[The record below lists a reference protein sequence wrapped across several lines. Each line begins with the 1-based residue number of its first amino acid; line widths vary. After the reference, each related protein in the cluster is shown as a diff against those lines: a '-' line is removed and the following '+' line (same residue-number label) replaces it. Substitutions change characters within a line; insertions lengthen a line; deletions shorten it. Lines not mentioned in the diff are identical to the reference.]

1 MRRKTLIIS
10 IVAIVLLSAGI
21 AALTFWPQGEPGDTA
36 QGTPPMPDAAARV
49 DLVNMAVEDVES
61 IFFTPLS
68 EEADG
73 APFWLRRE
81 VSDEG
86 FDVVLEA
93 DDPIFPGDISRMT
106 AVFTGAISLRNMAVA
121 AENADDEQLQMF
133 GLVSPVMVWNI
144 VRTDGSYER
153 FHLGAEQVV
162 GTGRFARR
170 EGSREVVIIPD
181 RQSRLLAS
189 SLEELYDIT
198 FVPHYVLI
206 DAEAMTH
213 VFDRILLERQDTV
226 IELYRMPPEQHM
238 AAPMGTSMFQMVQP
252 TVGNAS
258 DHMVQVAFLEDAIN
272 IRPSSVEAVR
282 PTDLS
287 EFGLD
292 TPVRFTL
299 TAGDWERTLLIGNRN
314 ADRTGTYVMI
324 EGYDAVLLEREGTY
338 MLLTI
343 DPGVLRARLVWLHNI
358 VDVDSVIFR
367 LEGET
372 RVLRFE
378 HDRENDSLTG
388 FLDDAEI
395 SEINARRLYIAALRI
410 IQSGSTD
417 EPIPDAQPDYV
428 ITINLLDGDA
438 DTLELYALNH
448 SQFLIVQN
456 GENTGFFITRM
467 ELHDA
472 LVSRFEIV
480 DRGDELPIS

>member
-10 IVAIVLLSAGI
+10 IVALVLLSAGI
-21 AALTFWPQGEPGDTA
+21 AALTFWPQGEPEDSA
-36 QGTPPMPDAAARV
+36 HDTPPMPEAVARV
-49 DLVNMAVEDVES
+49 DLVNMAIEDVEA
-61 IFFTPLS
+61 IFFTPYT

-73 APFWLRRE
+73 EPFQLRRNTLA
-81 VSDEG
+81 EG
-86 FDVVLEA
+86 FELTLEA

-106 AVFTGAISLRNMAVA
+106 AVFNSAISLRNMVVA
-121 AENADDEQLQMF
+121 TENADDEQMQMF
-133 GLVSPVMVWNI
+133 GLANPVMVWHV

-181 RQSRLLAS
+181 RQSTLLAS
-189 SLEELYDIT
+189 SLEDMYDIT
-198 FVPHYVLI
+198 FVPDYILI
-206 DAEAMTH
+206 GAEAMTH

-226 IELYRMPPEQHM
+226 IELYRMSPQQHI
-238 AAPMGTSMFQMVQP
+238 AAQMGTSLFQMVQP
-252 TVGNAS
+252 TVGDAN

-272 IRPSSVEAVR
+272 MMPSSVEAVR

-287 EFGLD
+287 VFGLD

-314 ADRTGTYVMI
+314 ADRTGTYIMI
-324 EGYDAVLLEREGTY
+324 EGYDAVLLEKEGTY

-358 VDVDSVIFR
+358 VDVDNVTFR

-378 HDRENDSLTG
+378 HDHENESLTG
-388 FLDDAEI
+388 FLDDVEI

-410 IQSGSTD
+410 MQSGSTT
-417 EPIPDAQPDYV
+417 EPIPDAPPDYA
-428 ITINLLDGDA
+428 ITINLIDGNA

-456 GENTGFFITRM
+456 GENTGLFITRM
-467 ELHDA
+467 ALHEA
-472 LVSRFEIV
+472 LVSRFEII
-480 DRGDELPIS
+480 DRGEELPMS

>member
-10 IVAIVLLSAGI
+10 IVALVLLSAGI
-21 AALTFWPQGEPGDTA
+21 AALTFWPQGELEDTT
-36 QGTPPMPDAAARV
+36 QDTPPMPDVAARV
-49 DLVNMAVEDVES
+49 DFVNMAIEDVEA
-61 IFFTPLS
+61 IFFSPLT

-73 APFWLRRE
+73 ESFWLRRNMLA
-81 VSDEG
+81 EG
-86 FDVVLEA
+86 FELTLEA

-106 AVFTGAISLRNMAVA
+106 AVFNSAISLRNMAVV

-133 GLVSPVMVWNI
+133 GLTSPVMAWHI
-144 VRTDGSYER
+144 VCTDGSYEI

-181 RQSRLLAS
+181 RQSTLLAS
-189 SLEELYDIT
+189 SLKDIYDIT
-198 FVPHYVLI
+198 FVPDYVLI
-206 DAEAMTH
+206 GAEAMAH

-226 IELYRMPPEQHM
+226 IELYRVPLEQH
-238 AAPMGTSMFQMVQP
+238 AALQVGAPLFQMVQP
-252 TVGNAS
+252 TVGDAN

-272 IRPSSVEAVR
+272 MMPSNVEAVR

-287 EFGLD
+287 KFGLD
-292 TPVRFTL
+292 TPARLTL

-324 EGYDAVLLEREGTY
+324 EGYDAVLLEREGSY
-338 MLLTI
+338 MMLTI
-343 DPGVLRARLVWLHNI
+343 DPVVLRARLVWLHNI
-358 VDVDSVIFR
+358 VDVDNVIFR

-378 HDRENDSLTG
+378 HNREDDSLTG
-388 FLDDAEI
+388 FLDDVEI
-395 SEINARRLYIAALRI
+395 SETNARRLYIAALRI
-410 IQSGSTD
+410 MQSGSTT
-417 EPIPDAQPDYV
+417 EPIPDAPPDYA
-428 ITINLLDGDA
+428 ITINLIDGNA

-456 GENTGFFITRM
+456 GENTGLFITRM
-467 ELHDA
+467 ALHEA
-472 LVSRFEIV
+472 MVSRFEII
-480 DRGDELPIS
+480 DRGEDLPMS